1 MVQYSAPQSGI
12 ENQQEQKSP
21 GGTTDSSGLME
32 TYNRYFYY
40 RIARTPEDIAAAHRL
55 RYEVYCEETGFLP
68 KEEHPDGLERD
79 EYDSHSLQSVLF
91 YRPLNLPAGTVRV
104 VRPKADADG
113 CDLPAR
119 MAAPGL
125 DHLPEKIL
133 PRARTGEISRFS
145 IHAGFRKRQND
156 GLYATIHDPRQGGGD
171 PRRILPHMTLGL
183 MTSIFEISL
192 ETNLTHLCAI
202 IDPALLRMLRMLGLR
217 FEAVGP
223 LVEFHG
229 PRQPVFAPVRQLIE
243 GVKRDFP
250 EVHAVIT
257 AGGRLQIDGRYAAA

>member
-1 MVQYSAPQSGI
+1 MAQYSSPNPGVESQPA
-12 ENQQEQKSP
+12 QKIP
-21 GGTTDSSGLME
+21 DRAAKASGLAD
-32 TYNRYFYY
+32 TYNRFFYY
-40 RIARTPEDIAAAHRL
+40 RIARTPDDIAAAHRL

-79 EYDSHSLQSVLF
+79 AFDAHSVQSVLF
-91 YRPLNLPAGTVRV
+91 YRPLDLPAGTVRV
-104 VRPKADADG
+104 VRPVLEAEG
-113 CDLPAR
+113 SGLPAR
-119 MAAPGL
+119 IAAPEL
-125 DHLPEKIL
+125 DRLPEKIL
-133 PRARTGEISRFS
+133 PKGATGEISRFS

-156 GLYATIHDPRQGGGD
+156 GLYATIHDPRSGGGD

-202 IDPALLRMLRMLGLR
+202 IDPALLRMLRMLGLH

-229 PRQPVFAPVRQLIE
+229 PRQPVFASVKQLID
-243 GVKRDFP
+243 GVERDFP

-257 AGGRLQIDGRYAAA
+257 ANGRLQVHGHHAAA

>member
-1 MVQYSAPQSGI
+1 M
-12 ENQQEQKSP
+12 
-21 GGTTDSSGLME
+21 
-32 TYNRYFYY
+32 
-40 RIARTPEDIAAAHRL
+40 
-55 RYEVYCEETGFLP
+55 
-68 KEEHPDGLERD
+68 
-79 EYDSHSLQSVLF
+79 LF
-91 YRPLNLPAGTVRV
+91 YRPLDLPAGTVRV
-104 VRPKADADG
+104 VRPDADADG
-113 CDLPAR
+113 CALPAR
-119 MAAPGL
+119 LAAPGL

-229 PRQPVFAPVRQLIE
+229 PRQPVFAPVKQLVE

-250 EVHAVIT
+250 EVHSVIT
-257 AGGRLQIDGRYAAA
+257 AGGRLQIDGRHAAA

>member
-1 MVQYSAPQSGI
+1 MVQYSAPNPGVK
-12 ENQQEQKSP
+12 NQPEQKSP
-21 GGTTDSSGLME
+21 GRTSDPSGLME

-40 RIARTPEDIAAAHRL
+40 RIARTPDDIAAAHRL

-79 EYDSHSLQSVLF
+79 EYDGHSVQSVLF
-91 YRPLNLPAGTVRV
+91 YRPMNLPAGTVRV
-104 VRPKADADG
+104 VRPIPDAEG
-113 CDLPAR
+113 CALPAR
-119 MAAPGL
+119 LAAPGL
-125 DHLPEKIL
+125 NLLPEKIL

-156 GLYATIHDPRQGGGD
+156 GLYATIHDPHTGGD
-171 PRRILPHMTLGL
+171 PRRVLPHMTLGL
-183 MTSIFEISL
+183 MTSIFEIAL

-229 PRQPVFAPVRQLIE
+229 PRQPVFAPLKQLID
-243 GVKRDFP
+243 GVERDFP

-257 AGGRLQIDGRYAAA
+257 AGGRLQIDGRHAAA